1 MLATDKDYAASVVDE
16 RMSIIDG
23 MTLRVETRLELQ
35 LSTENKKIPKNV
47 QTRNEFF
54 CVTTRRKV
62 VLNDVSVPPVGL
74 TFKGQAVQEESR
86 G

>member
-23 MTLRVETRLELQ
+23 MTLRVETRLELLTWDSVQ
-35 LSTENKKIPKNV
+35 LSTENKKIPKNF

-54 CVTTRRKV
+54 CVITRRKV
-62 VLNDVSVPPVGL
+62 V
-74 TFKGQAVQEESR
+74 
-86 G
+86 